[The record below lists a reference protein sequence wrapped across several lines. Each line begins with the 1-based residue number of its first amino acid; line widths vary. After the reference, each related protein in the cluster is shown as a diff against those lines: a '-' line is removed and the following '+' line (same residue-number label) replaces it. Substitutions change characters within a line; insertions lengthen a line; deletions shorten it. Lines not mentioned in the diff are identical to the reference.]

1 MTMQGMIA
9 DLYPRARPKMM
20 SVAAPVLQE
29 SATSCTTYSQVSDW
43 VQHNAK
49 TRIRLNTAQR
59 KAKTQTGYCT
69 THRPGSDWIRH
80 IRQPT
85 ADELGSCT
93 TPTAQ
98 SQVQCRYNMPTS
110 LGQHHQTD
118 LILWTCWIYAD
129 VGSTLCSIQ
138 TNAWLFVNTGK
149 SVWFEGGG
157 GGHGQEVNAAPS
169 GDHGLIKG
177 VPCKTRQHQRVSSA
191 WQNVWSQE
199 RMRQGF

>member
-118 LILWTCWIYAD
+118 LILWTCWYKLMLALRCA
-129 VGSTLCSIQ
+129 VSRLMLGSLLIQ
-138 TNAWLFVNTGK
+138 GRVYGLR
-149 SVWFEGGG
+149 EGGG
-157 GGHGQEVNAAPS
+157 S
-169 GDHGLIKG
+169 
-177 VPCKTRQHQRVSSA
+177 
-191 WQNVWSQE
+191 WSRSE
-199 RMRQGF
+199 CSPLR